1 MHRPATIA
9 LPALLILACAAA
21 SAASAGEPAAPAGS
35 DLAYVKIDGIAG
47 EETMKGYE
55 GWIKAEELAM
65 SLDRDTGTKLVSK
78 LGLED
83 RPRSLRIA
91 KAVDKATPL
100 ISKRVRKGSKI
111 KEVAIHL
118 VRADGKGGTQH
129 YFTILLTNVSVVS
142 NNIEFQ
148 NGRASEGVLFDYES
162 VVLRSVTGETEA
174 EVDK

>member
-1 MHRPATIA
+1 MHVSARFA
-9 LPALLILACAAA
+9 LPALLLATLCAVA
-21 SAASAGEPAAPAGS
+21 SAAETAAPAGS
-35 DLAYVKIDGIAG
+35 DLVYVKIDGIAG

-111 KEVAIHL
+111 KEVAIHF
-118 VRADGKGGTQH
+118 VRKDAAGGTQH

-148 NGRASEGVLFDYES
+148 NGRAQEGVLFDYES
-162 VVLRSVTGETEA
+162 VVLRSVTGETET
-174 EVDK
+174 EVEK

>member
-1 MHRPATIA
+1 MPRATRLT
-9 LPALLILACAAA
+9 LPALLVLAACAAA
-21 SAASAGEPAAPAGS
+21 SAAEPAGTDS
-35 DLAYVKIDGIAG
+35 VYVKIDGIAG

-55 GWIKAEELAM
+55 GWIKADELAM
-65 SLDRDTGTKLVSK
+65 SLDRDTGTKLISK

-111 KEVAIHL
+111 KEVAIHF
-118 VRADGKGGTQH
+118 VRKDGNGGAQH
-129 YFTILLTNVSVVS
+129 YFTILLSNVTVVS

-148 NGRASEGVLFDYES
+148 DGRAHEGVLFDYES
-162 VVLRSVTGETEA
+162 VVLRSVTGETET
-174 EVDK
+174 EVEK